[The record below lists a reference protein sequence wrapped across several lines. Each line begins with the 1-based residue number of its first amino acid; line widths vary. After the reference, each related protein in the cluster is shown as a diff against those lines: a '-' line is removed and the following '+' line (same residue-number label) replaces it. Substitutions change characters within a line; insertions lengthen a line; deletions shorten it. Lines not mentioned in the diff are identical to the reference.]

1 MPEKIRSIF
10 LRFRNPISPQVTGAT
25 CRTNPIYLF
34 DIPRSYPPQVT
45 GATCRKKSDLFF
57 SGHRGEAAACRGFGG
72 PSAARPRRALDP
84 WQRSP
89 PSTPAAA
96 HPSPARPLPLPAR
109 QADMESP
116 AVIAEEIISPGNHGR
131 EEISPVTPWMRP
143 KDGYST
149 KSD

>member
-1 MPEKIRSIF
+1 MEITARARPGG
-10 LRFRNPISPQVTGAT
+10 GA
-25 CRTNPIYLF
+25 CGRRGVEEAGLEA
-34 DIPRSYPPQVT
+34 
-45 GATCRKKSDLFF
+45 GARDSDTQP
-57 SGHRGEAAACRGFGG
+57 GGVAACRCFGG

-116 AVIAEEIISPGNHGR
+116 AVIAEEIISPGNHGT
-131 EEISPVTPWMRP
+131 EEISPATPWMRP